1 MLSKVSEIQLSYK
14 DVFLTSHTTTVI
26 KCSSD
31 AAALLYRSF
40 DTKTIALQETFKV
53 LLLNN
58 ANMVKGI
65 YTHSIGGITGTLVDI
80 RIIFAVVLKSLST
93 SIILCH
99 NHPSSNLKA
108 STLDKELTGK
118 IVKAASYLDV
128 KILDHIILSPDGNY
142 LSFAD
147 EALF

>member
-1 MLSKVSEIQLSYK
+1 MLSTVSEIQLSYK
-14 DVFLTSHTTTVI
+14 EVKLTSHATAI

-31 AAALLYRSF
+31 AAALLYQSF
-40 DTKTIALQETFKV
+40 DVGTIALQETFKV

-65 YTHSIGGITGTLVDI
+65 YTHSTGGITGTLVDI

-93 SIILCH
+93 SVILCH
-99 NHPSSNLKA
+99 NHPSGNLKA

-128 KILDHIILSPDGNY
+128 KILDHIIINPKGNY

-147 EALF
+147 EGYI

>member
-1 MLSKVSEIQLSYK
+1 MLSTVSEIQLSYK
-14 DVFLTSHTTTVI
+14 EVKLTSHAAVI

-31 AAALLYRSF
+31 AAVLLYQSF
-40 DTKTIALQETFKV
+40 DAKTIALQETFKV

-65 YTHSIGGITGTLVDI
+65 YTHSTGGITGTLVDI

-99 NHPSSNLKA
+99 NHPSGNLKA

-128 KILDHIILSPDGNY
+128 KILDHIILNPDGNF

-147 EALF
+147 EGFI

>member
-14 DVFLTSHTTTVI
+14 DVFLTSHTTAI

-31 AAALLYRSF
+31 AAALLYQSF

-65 YTHSIGGITGTLVDI
+65 YTHSTGGITGTLVDI

-99 NHPSSNLKA
+99 NHPSCNLKA

-128 KILDHIILSPDGNY
+128 KILDHIILSPKGNF

-147 EALF
+147 ESLI